1 MRKQVNLGVGLMPY
15 NDWMKKTSITLGVRG
30 KDLES
35 VDKHL
40 QRFHHATTDYGKEWE
55 ANEVRIALDIYFKK
69 NPKWKDSDRNK
80 SGAFS
85 KMDQDLSLMG
95 LDTPQPAGQDG
106 ATATNLRLGVLYFL
120 SNLKSDVVPADW
132 STFINDTLDASS
144 DVHDALRTGQQQGGV
159 RSTLGTAAGGLRG
172 GGSDDAS
179 NGFLKSLIENLQDY
193 IAQIAGPMIDL
204 ARGAINAIVNLLP
217 EIVKTMLGAV
227 LQNLGAAIE
236 ITKNLVQAGRA
247 AAGVFTSRHL
257 EEGVMSGH
265 PRIVVAAVR
274 EQIKDS
280 GWDGVKG
287 VVKTALLTG
296 ASAANPVLGAVAS
309 AVASVYKFIT
319 DLWSRIK
326 DRMRLGTL
334 IKEAT
339 VGRQSNLHEN
349 AAGFNIWFKEAIKD
363 LPILSCY
370 CMCMP
375 LTGSYYGFLTL
386 VGTDNT
392 QMSYETLERNYGE
405 FNDVKSWA
413 RKFVKDCKLTLRSDN
428 KLVQQS
434 IDQALGKG
442 ESESRKGLAERAQKT
457 VVSMIENVSK

>member
-1 MRKQVNLGVGLMPY
+1 MGKNVNLGVGLMSY
-15 NDWMKKTSITLGVRG
+15 TDWMKKTSITLGMRS
-30 KDLES
+30 KELES

-55 ANEVRIALDIYFKK
+55 ANEVRIALDLYFKK
-69 NPKWKDSDRNK
+69 NPKWQDSDRNK
-80 SGAFS
+80 SGAFT
-85 KMDQDLSLMG
+85 KMDQDLRLMG
-95 LDTPQPAGQDG
+95 LDAPQPAGQDG

-120 SNLKSDVVPADW
+120 SNLKADVVPADW

-159 RSTLGTAAGGLRG
+159 RSTLGTAASGLRG
-172 GGSDDAS
+172 AGSDDAS
-179 NGFLKSLIENLQDY
+179 DGFLKSLIANLQDY
-193 IAQIAGPMIDL
+193 LAQIAAPVIDL
-204 ARGAINAIVNLLP
+204 ARGALNAIANLLP

-257 EEGVMSGH
+257 EDGVMSGH
-265 PRIVVAAVR
+265 PRIVVGAVR

-326 DRMRLGTL
+326 DRMRLGAL
-334 IKEAT
+334 IEDAAAK
-339 VGRQSNLHEN
+339 RQAALHEN
-349 AAGFNIWFKEAIKD
+349 APAFNLWFKKVIKD
-363 LPILSCY
+363 LPVLSCY

-386 VGTDNT
+386 VSTDNT

-405 FNDVKSWA
+405 FNDVKIWA
-413 RKFVKDCKLTLRSDN
+413 RKFIKDCKITLHSDN
-428 KLVQQS
+428 KLVQHS

-442 ESESRKGLAERAQKT
+442 ESELRKGLAERVQKT
-457 VVSMIENVSK
+457 AISMVENVSK